1 MLSEYAEAERAARAA
16 IDIASSMLGPSS
28 SELATAL
35 QQLSHVYTLT
45 QRREQ
50 AVEPARR
57 SYTMFL
63 DLHARDLAH
72 PKVMESALY
81 YGQALNVVGDFED
94 AFEIYG
100 GVSGE
105 SLRGVR

>member
-1 MLSEYAEAERAARAA
+1 MYA
-16 IDIASSMLGPSS
+16 
-28 SELATAL
+28 
-35 QQLSHVYTLT
+35 LT

-57 SYTMFL
+57 SYAMFL

-81 YGQALNVVGDFED
+81 FGQALNVVGEFEE
-94 AFEIYG
+94 AFRAYG
-100 GVSGE
+100 GALARATEVFGEESRLVGE
-105 SLRGVR
+105 SLSALIPLETEIGALRSAIEHARRAVAMYL